1 MGRETRGGMGVWA
14 RVSHRSF
21 VRSDPARDR
30 LPRRNRHPAWGGRW
44 RPVERRE
51 RRGSGGHL
59 GAAGTLRDFLCLEWE
74 DERNAGGRARAHRD
88 VSRGSDSVS
97 VYLVRRVVVVVV
109 VERAAGVRP
118 VPDARGPARG
128 SGDRRSA
135 VSEAAHG
142 LGWGLQGR
150 RRGHGDTEEA
160 RGDSLGA
167 PRPPVMA
174 DLASPHGTLVG
185 GHRRAACPDGTP
197 RDVREAA
204 LSAPSF
210 VQSPERRFHALAI
223 ITCYPYRD
231 AVEINNQTR

>member
-1 MGRETRGGMGVWA
+1 MSVPFLTLADLARVGGSEERGERGGTWTGVG
-14 RVSHRSF
+14 VT
-21 VRSDPARDR
+21 
-30 LPRRNRHPAWGGRW
+30 
-44 RPVERRE
+44 
-51 RRGSGGHL
+51 
-59 GAAGTLRDFLCLEWE
+59 GASP
-74 DERNAGGRARAHRD
+74 RAR
-88 VSRGSDSVS
+88 
-97 VYLVRRVVVVVV
+97 
-109 VERAAGVRP
+109 
-118 VPDARGPARG
+118 
-128 SGDRRSA
+128 
-135 VSEAAHG
+135 
-142 LGWGLQGR
+142 
-150 RRGHGDTEEA
+150 DTEEA